1 MRVGLISD
9 VHANLVALE
18 AVLDAMPPVE
28 EVWCAGDVIGY
39 NPWPA
44 ACVERTRETCS
55 AVVQGNHDRT
65 VRTPE
70 RFSANRMAYAG
81 LAYAKAELSAEQL
94 AWLDDLPREC
104 VIDGRFLLVH
114 DHPRVRDR
122 YVYPQEFSAIAESV
136 DYDAVI
142 LGHTHVQGA
151 ETADGTLVVN
161 PGSVGQPRDR
171 DPRAAFAVLDTE
183 TVEVDL
189 HRVEYDVERVR
200 EAITNAGIPERTG
213 ERLLTGG

>member
-1 MRVGLISD
+1 VCGRRDRVQSLARRVRRTHPRDLFGGGAGQPRPHRPDPGTLQREPDGLR
-9 VHANLVALE
+9 
-18 AVLDAMPPVE
+18 
-28 EVWCAGDVIGY
+28 G
-39 NPWPA
+39 
-44 ACVERTRETCS
+44 
-55 AVVQGNHDRT
+55 
-65 VRTPE
+65 
-70 RFSANRMAYAG
+70 
-81 LAYAKAELSAEQL
+81 QL

-161 PGSVGQPRDR
+161 PGSIGQPRDR